1 MAHVENNNIIKALEK
16 QKQEFQDEDIRLYVL
31 AKQKMIKLRK
41 ERQAEM
47 DKERED
53 LRNQM
58 LKLIGDQMK
67 EEIRDE
73 SQRIRKAAEE
83 KEAKRDMEM
92 KQKEQKSLSDIKAIE
107 EHRMMM
113 MKEREEKEKAEKL
126 EALEIRHAKME
137 ADYIHLE
144 KERKKKLKKLEEGG
158 CMQSFLTDQIAEK
171 KAKALHERATE
182 LENEEKT
189 MALLEFEKREFEKY
203 ALEVIETASKKGRNV
218 YPLLKAAQQGIGG
231 GHGPVFVDKGGI
243 RPSYQ
248 TKDPLGGSLPNDQI
262 GATEPIKH
270 SNDKCDIDKTKKS
283 LGFIW

>member
-1 MAHVENNNIIKALEK
+1 MCLKGLFFSN
-16 QKQEFQDEDIRLYVL
+16 RL
-31 AKQKMIKLRK
+31 Q
-41 ERQAEM
+41 
-47 DKERED
+47 
-53 LRNQM
+53 
-58 LKLIGDQMK
+58 
-67 EEIRDE
+67 
-73 SQRIRKAAEE
+73 
-83 KEAKRDMEM
+83 
-92 KQKEQKSLSDIKAIE
+92 
-107 EHRMMM
+107 
-113 MKEREEKEKAEKL
+113 
-126 EALEIRHAKME
+126 
-137 ADYIHLE
+137 
-144 KERKKKLKKLEEGG
+144 
-158 CMQSFLTDQIAEK
+158 AEK